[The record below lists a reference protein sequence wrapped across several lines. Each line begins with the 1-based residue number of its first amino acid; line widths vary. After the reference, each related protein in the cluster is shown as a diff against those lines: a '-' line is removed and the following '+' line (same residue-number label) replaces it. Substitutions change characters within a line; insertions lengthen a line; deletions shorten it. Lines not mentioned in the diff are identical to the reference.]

1 MFTKDGVA
9 PGLSLLA
16 VCMQIKLSSV
26 TSPQSERG
34 QPCTETNLLGK
45 SECISTVSQSSSPD
59 LAASEFRCYRQTYRQ
74 GMEAVQQM
82 FKIFSILQKLFEAV
96 HIFPSS
102 SPLCCHICLT
112 RYLAKMLS
120 KATKYFSSL
129 SIILKKCLCLYTD
142 TYFHLDQLYFVTKL
156 NRHKML
162 HIYKWSLFCK
172 VSMAV
177 QSLCFQ
183 YSYYEFYPQTLLAV
197 LIPGGGFP
205 SQNKLFPFFIISQF
219 LMCLTFLL

>member
-26 TSPQSERG
+26 TSTQSERG

-59 LAASEFRCYRQTYRQ
+59 LAASEFRCCRQTYRQ

-82 FKIFSILQKLFEAV
+82 FKIFSILQKLFKAV

-102 SPLCCHICLT
+102 SPF
-112 RYLAKMLS
+112 MLS
-120 KATKYFSSL
+120 YMS
-129 SIILKKCLCLYTD
+129 
-142 TYFHLDQLYFVTKL
+142 H
-156 NRHKML
+156 
-162 HIYKWSLFCK
+162 K
-172 VSMAV
+172 VSCKNAFKSHSIFSI
-177 QSLCFQ
+177 SLNYIKKKFM
-183 YSYYEFYPQTLLAV
+183 
-197 LIPGGGFP
+197 
-205 SQNKLFPFFIISQF
+205 FIY
-219 LMCLTFLL
+219 